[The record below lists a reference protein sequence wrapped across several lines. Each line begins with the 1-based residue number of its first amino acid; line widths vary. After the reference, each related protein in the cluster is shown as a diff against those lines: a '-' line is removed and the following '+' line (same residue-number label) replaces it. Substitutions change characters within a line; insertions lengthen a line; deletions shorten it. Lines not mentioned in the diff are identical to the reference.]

1 MKPDDLKNSINSIEP
16 NSYMEARL
24 FAEVSSAEKP
34 KKKGKKMFKA
44 AVCTALCCAVLV
56 AGIGI
61 GIPKNVVSD
70 NGETVVETKNSNN
83 YFVMSV
89 YAAEKDKETAIPID
103 DHTVTFP
110 DYKLNKAVLHSD
122 GHMSYDESGSLSLL
136 VKGENIN
143 SVRIQCKNGEI
154 FLFDWDMFEYLR
166 STNQFYDIIVPYT
179 EEYAEAKTHMDMEEI
194 MYKHIENGDY
204 DAYFKEN
211 KKKSIDSYKGVDF
224 VYDDSVGIDD
234 NIVGVG
240 LVSRETYSKFDPTTS
255 LDPHNRNFVKDHT
268 LYNVLDKTE
277 YTVSPDLSPN
287 WYDVLFE
294 NPDIAFDA
302 LPHEEVTIAVTFK
315 DGTVQQSKY
324 DFGLNSSGELVIDRI
339 AD

>member
-1 MKPDDLKNSINSIEP
+1 MKPEDLKNSINSIEP
-16 NSYMEARL
+16 NSYMETRL

-61 GIPKNVVSD
+61 GIPKMTIIDSDENVVSSD
-70 NGETVVETKNSNN
+70 VDYSGN

-204 DAYFKEN
+204 DEYFKEN
-211 KKKSIDSYKGVDF
+211 KKKSIDSYHGVDF

-234 NIVGVG
+234 NIVGVV
-240 LVSRETYSKFDPTTS
+240 LVSRET
-255 LDPHNRNFVKDHT
+255 
-268 LYNVLDKTE
+268 
-277 YTVSPDLSPN
+277 
-287 WYDVLFE
+287 
-294 NPDIAFDA
+294 
-302 LPHEEVTIAVTFK
+302 
-315 DGTVQQSKY
+315 
-324 DFGLNSSGELVIDRI
+324 
-339 AD
+339 